1 MSEET
6 VEREPVT
13 LEQALAK
20 LEEMHEIVAS
30 MKQCNPNIHE
40 IRAMIFDRWRTVLWE
55 AIPVVKEFLLSN
67 GDAFNVKP
75 GKVEVLKKRMV
86 VKLPKKR

>member
-13 LEQALAK
+13 LEQVLIK
-20 LEEMHEIVAS
+20 LEEMHEVVAS

-40 IRAMIFDRWRTVLWE
+40 IRAMIFDRWRTILWE
-55 AIPVVKEFLLSN
+55 GIPVIKDFLLSYK
-67 GDAFNVKP
+67 DY
-75 GKVEVLKKRMV
+75 KKSKAVMSAPKRI
-86 VKLPKKR
+86 VKLPPIKR

>member
-13 LEQALAK
+13 LEQALTK
-20 LEEMHEIVAS
+20 LEEMHEVVAS

-40 IRAMIFDRWRTVLWE
+40 IRAMIFDRWRTILWE
-55 AIPVVKEFLLSN
+55 GIPVVKDFLLSN
-67 GDAFNVKP
+67 GDAFNRKE
-75 GKVEVLKKRMV
+75 GKGTPKRI
-86 VKLPKKR
+86 VKLPPIKR